1 MKIYIA
7 GKISGLDR
15 NEAEANFL
23 RAEEALTKMGH
34 NPVSPYYIGSYE
46 WTWEQNMK
54 VVLKHLLDCE
64 GIYMLSNYTDSLGAM
79 VELDLAKKLN
89 MHVMYEIVGEVAE

>member
-15 NEAEANFL
+15 KQAEDNFKK
-23 RAEEALTKMGH
+23 AEEALRRAGYE
-34 NPVSPYYIGSYE
+34 PVSPYHIGSYE

-54 VVLKHLLDCE
+54 VVLKHMLDCD
-64 GIYMLSNYTDSLGAM
+64 GVLMLSNYTDSMGTM
-79 VELDLAKKLN
+79 VELDLAKKLG
-89 MHVMYEIVGEVAE
+89 MKVMYEIVGEVCA